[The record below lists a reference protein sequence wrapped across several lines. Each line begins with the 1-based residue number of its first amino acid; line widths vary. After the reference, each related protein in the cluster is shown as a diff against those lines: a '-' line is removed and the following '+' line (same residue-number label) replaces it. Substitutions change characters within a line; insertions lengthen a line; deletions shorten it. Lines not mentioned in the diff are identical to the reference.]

1 MSEWK
6 DDGPNSVETASEL
19 TQDRKAGA
27 RDRGPGGAAA
37 LRAESDG
44 IPLVAS
50 KAGKRDRRD
59 NSGGGRRG
67 GAARLA
73 DTLGELAMNNGE
85 QESNL
90 PLGLDVG
97 TSRIVVARSM
107 DRTNQSQYE
116 SQLNAFI
123 TMPYSKLAE
132 SLLER
137 EGVFHE
143 VFGGE
148 LVVTGND
155 AQRFA
160 EVFHVE
166 TRRPML
172 RGVLN
177 PQEPHS
183 LPVMRSIISRLVGKA
198 GAAGRKIFFSIP
210 APCPDGDQAI
220 AYHEASI
227 QQILKQ
233 LGFEPQPI
241 QEGLAVVFGE
251 MAASNYT
258 GIGISC
264 GSGLC
269 NVCLAVLSVPVINFA
284 VPKAGDFIDV
294 QAAAVTGELAT
305 RMRVQKELNFTVNG
319 LSGDRVQNALT
330 VYYDDVIQTLA
341 NTLRSTISSTQRL
354 PKLDQSVPIVLS
366 GGTTIPKGFLKRFTA
381 ALKVEDFPIKISEI
395 RVSEDPLNSTARGAL
410 MAALC

>member
-1 MSEWK
+1 MSNPE
-6 DDGPNSVETASEL
+6 N
-19 TQDRKAGA
+19 
-27 RDRGPGGAAA
+27 
-37 LRAESDG
+37 
-44 IPLVAS
+44 
-50 KAGKRDRRD
+50 
-59 NSGGGRRG
+59 
-67 GAARLA
+67 
-73 DTLGELAMNNGE
+73 
-85 QESNL
+85 ESNL

-97 TSRIVVARSM
+97 TSRIVVARSA
-107 DRTNQSQYE
+107 DKTHPSQYD

-132 SLLER
+132 SLLQR

-143 VFGGE
+143 VYGGE

-155 AQRFA
+155 AQKFA
-160 EVFHVE
+160 EIFHVE

-172 RGVLN
+172 GGLLN

-183 LPVMRSIISRLVGKA
+183 LAVLRSLITRVVGQA
-198 GAAGRKIFFSIP
+198 GAAGRKIFFSVP
-210 APCPDGDQAI
+210 SSCPGNDSAI

-227 QQILKQ
+227 HQILKQ
-233 LGFEPQPI
+233 LGFDSQPI

-251 MAASNYT
+251 MSSSNYT

-284 VPKAGDFIDV
+284 VPKAGDFIDA

-305 RMRVQKELNFTVNG
+305 RMRVKKESSFTMNG
-319 LSGDRVQNALT
+319 LSGDRMQNALT
-330 VYYDDVIQTLA
+330 VYYEDVIQTLA

-366 GGTTIPKGFLKRFTA
+366 GGTAMPQGFLERFTT
-381 ALKVEDFPIKISEI
+381 ALRVEDFPIKISEI
-395 RVSEDPLNSTARGAL
+395 RVAEDPLNSTARGAL

>member
-1 MSEWK
+1 MS
-6 DDGPNSVETASEL
+6 NVEQQS
-19 TQDRKAGA
+19 
-27 RDRGPGGAAA
+27 
-37 LRAESDG
+37 S
-44 IPLVAS
+44 
-50 KAGKRDRRD
+50 
-59 NSGGGRRG
+59 
-67 GAARLA
+67 
-73 DTLGELAMNNGE
+73 
-85 QESNL
+85 L
-90 PLGLDVG
+90 PVGLDVG
-97 TSRIVVARSM
+97 TSRIVIARNM
-107 DRTNQSQYE
+107 DKSDQTQYE

-132 SLLER
+132 SLLAR
-137 EGVFHE
+137 EGVLHE
-143 VFGGE
+143 VFDGE

-177 PQEPHS
+177 PHEPHS

-198 GAAGRKIFFSIP
+198 GDAGRKIFFSIP
-210 APCPDGDQAI
+210 APCLEGDPAI

-227 QQILKQ
+227 HQILKQ
-233 LGFEPQPI
+233 LGFDAHPI

-251 MAASNYT
+251 MSASNYT

-284 VPKAGDFIDV
+284 IPKAGDFIDM
-294 QAAAVTGELAT
+294 QAAAVTGELST
-305 RMRVQKELNFTVNG
+305 RMRVQKELNFVVNG
-319 LSGDRVQNALT
+319 LSGDRMQNALT

-366 GGTTIPKGFLKRFTA
+366 GGTTIPKGFLKRFTT
-381 ALKVEDFPIKISEI
+381 ALQVENFPIRISEI
-395 RVSEDPLNSTARGAL
+395 RVAADPLNSTARGAL